1 VAPPHRNPPLL
12 VDEDQPRHWLGGS
25 RLLDLEDPRLR
36 LRVRALTQLFTDE
49 RGKALALYGFVK
61 RLPLA
66 RRFRLRLS
74 TARQVIDAG
83 RGDANDKATLL
94 VAMLRASGIPARIR
108 YLQIDGEI
116 LRGLTAKVSKP
127 IRPVVEAWLHGRW
140 LRTDTYIFDAAYMA
154 AARQRLKDDGW
165 ERGYG
170 IHVGGAMVWDGYDSA
185 YVGGMPTTEDPM
197 VLGDLGVYHDPQDFV
212 ASPAYLQR
220 HRPLVRLLH
229 WNLLVPSMQRGI
241 RRLREGRMPPGGVPR
256 QRSS

>member
-1 VAPPHRNPPLL
+1 MAPPHRNPPLL

-25 RLLDLEDPRLR
+25 RLLDLEDPKLR
-36 LRVRALTQLFTDE
+36 LRVHALTQLFTDD
-49 RGKALALYGFVK
+49 RGKALAVYGFVK

-83 RGDANDKATLL
+83 LGDANDKATLL
-94 VAMLRASGIPARIR
+94 VAMLRASGIPARVR
-108 YLQIDGEI
+108 YLQLDGEI

-127 IRPVVEAWLHGRW
+127 IRPLVEAWLHGRW

-165 ERGYG
+165 EWGYG
-170 IHVGGAMVWDGYDSA
+170 IHVGGAMVWDCYDNA

-212 ASPAYLQR
+212 ASPAYLRR

-256 QRSS
+256 QSS